1 MLHKAPALS
10 LALIALLGIA
20 ACDDDPV
27 EPELPQDIEITVSPT
42 SLTLAQGTTATI
54 VVTLTSTGGYTGDV
68 IVAAENSPD
77 GVSIEGEVI
86 EGGSG
91 AAELDVIAAAGA
103 LLGTANIRI
112 RALGSGVSEASTTL
126 SLTVEP

>member
-1 MLHKAPALS
+1 M
-10 LALIALLGIA
+10 
-20 ACDDDPV
+20 
-27 EPELPQDIEITVSPT
+27 
-42 SLTLAQGTTATI
+42 
-54 VVTLTSTGGYTGDV
+54 TSTGGYTGDV

-77 GVSIEGEVI
+77 GVAIEGEVI

-91 AAELDVIAAAGA
+91 AAELDVVAAAGA

-112 RALGSGVSEASTTL
+112 RAIGPGVSETSTTL